1 MRPEPHLPVKFAF
14 YCGKSG
20 GRTFVAMV
28 GNRVG
33 DEELKAAPEFVRR
46 ELLLAVLP
54 DQITEDA
61 AKRLTVGRQMLR
73 PTYNLF
79 VWWLD

>member
-1 MRPEPHLPVKFAF
+1 MTPEPHFPVKFAF

-54 DQITEDA
+54 DQITKAA
-61 AKRLTVGRQMLR
+61 AKQLTAGRQMLR
-73 PTYNLF
+73 LTYNFF